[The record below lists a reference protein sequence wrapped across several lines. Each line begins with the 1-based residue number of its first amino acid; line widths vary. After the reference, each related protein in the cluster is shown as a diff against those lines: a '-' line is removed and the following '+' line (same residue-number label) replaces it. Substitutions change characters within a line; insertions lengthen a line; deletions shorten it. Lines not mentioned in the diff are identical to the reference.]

1 MPEFT
6 IRTPP
11 ADLAIVKEHLASNK
25 KIQAIKHLRNTGKQ
39 YPPSDLNQRNPETGE
54 METVDDY
61 RVGLRNAKHAVE
73 VLAGT
78 LRVESAE
85 AIIAPTLKILSFKV
99 ETADGVVECD
109 IDSLRLHLLDNMS
122 SMSLS
127 EMAHMAELAKYI
139 SDWQDSPRKDR

>member
-1 MPEFT
+1 MPMYT
-6 IRTPP
+6 IRTHPK
-11 ADLAIVKEHLASNK
+11 DIEIVKEHLASNK
-25 KIQAIKHLRNTGKQ
+25 KIAAIKHLRAFGKQ
-39 YPPSDLNQRNPETGE
+39 YPPTDLNQRNPETGE

-61 RVGLRNAKHAVE
+61 RVGLKNAKHAVE
-73 VLAGT
+73 VLMGT
-78 LRVESAE
+78 LRLESAD
-85 AIIAPTLKILSFKV
+85 AIITPTLKILSFKV